1 MTSFYIT
8 KIALNLLCILLQAF
22 LILEIE
28 RCWLILKG
36 KKSRTADNL
45 LQFIQQ
51 PFSTVIKDKRTLKF
65 TSMIIFPLLF
75 GLMCAGGIPFL
86 NYFIGTRIALGY
98 PWGYVAMFGAGYV
111 GISIFILIACLHTR
125 LSYSNL
131 SLEKISYFLMCYIVL
146 LLSSFYFQFKIF
158 IL

>member
-28 RCWLILKG
+28 SCWLVLKG

-51 PFSTVIKDKRTLKF
+51 PFSPMIKDKRTLKF

-86 NYFIGTRIALGY
+86 NYF
-98 PWGYVAMFGAGYV
+98 M
-111 GISIFILIACLHTR
+111 
-125 LSYSNL
+125 
-131 SLEKISYFLMCYIVL
+131 
-146 LLSSFYFQFKIF
+146 
-158 IL
+158 